1 MTLFQDLYW
10 PRASSLLQRGG
21 CGEADVAL
29 AGVPWFMA
37 SLSPGRCDLGPSALR
52 AALSRF
58 SCFDVEY
65 GIDLQRLC
73 VYDWG
78 DLDVSAQTPECGFA
92 QVVKH
97 LMRVRESAP
106 LMLTLGGD
114 NSITRPFV
122 HAQGESLAALGLIT
136 LDAHFDLRSTA
147 QGLSNG
153 NPISALLG
161 DGMPGHNI
169 VQIGVQ
175 SFSNSA
181 HYAQVAK
188 TAGMRCITIEQVNR
202 KGMAAAI
209 HQALAWLECVEKI
222 VIDID
227 LDVLDRVWM
236 PAAPGSRPGGLTPFQ
251 LGEAAYLLGCEPR
264 VVAADLVELDPVQ
277 DIGDVSVMNAA
288 KCLLAFLSGYC
299 SR

>member
-21 CGEADVAL
+21 CGEADVSL

-37 SLSPGRCDLGPSALR
+37 SLSPGRCDLGPAAIRS
-52 AALSRF
+52 ALSRF
-58 SCFDVEY
+58 SCFDVEH
-65 GIDLQRLC
+65 GVDLQRLC
-73 VYDWG
+73 IRDWG
-78 DLDVSAQTPECGFA
+78 DLDVSTQTPECGFD
-92 QVVKH
+92 QVVAY
-97 LMRVRESAP
+97 LMRVRESSP
-106 LMLTLGGD
+106 VMLALGGD

-122 HAQGESLAALGLIT
+122 HAQGGALASIGLIT

-181 HYAQVAK
+181 HYANVAK
-188 TAGMRCITIEQVNR
+188 TAGMRCITIEQVNA
-202 KGMAAAI
+202 KGMEAAI
-209 HQALAWLECVEKI
+209 HWALEWLEGVERI
-222 VIDID
+222 VIDFD

-236 PAAPGSRPGGLTPFQ
+236 PAAPGSRSGGLTPFQ
-251 LGEAAYLLGCEPR
+251 LGEAAYLLGRAPR
-264 VVAADLVELDPVQ
+264 VVAADLVELDPLQ
-277 DIGDVSVMNAA
+277 DIGDVSVMSAA
-288 KCLLAFLSGYC
+288 KCVLAFLSGYC